1 MCRIN
6 EQIVGFADAFVDM
19 PKWNDVCK
27 IGLGKVSMYPILCLH
42 DPRISIRGIF
52 FVCRGDGNARS
63 FGRDDRGPH
72 RVTDTRQANRNETTL
87 INDCSFC
94 PRLFYGFTIEW
105 SMEYLKK

>member
-42 DPRISIRGIF
+42 DPRISVRGIF
-52 FVCRGDGNARS
+52 FVPQPPSGVTGTRDQSGVTNA
-63 FGRDDRGPH
+63 GPTES
-72 RVTDTRQANRNETTL
+72 RTRERETGE
-87 INDCSFC
+87 S
-94 PRLFYGFTIEW
+94 G
-105 SMEYLKK
+105 